1 MLNKMQETTTFFK
14 KFEFLNHLSIQALN
28 KLIYGF
34 KPIKFNNG
42 NYVYKEGDKVKG
54 IYLILNGSFEIL
66 KKITVIDEAYDPRFG
81 MISKI
86 PKKSEIVRVA
96 TMTSGESFSLGEWFT
111 KPYRQEYTIKW
122 ISSGS
127 QVYFFPVNVVDK
139 FNAVTRR
146 KISEEGDMKSN
157 VLKSLLNDVE
167 RFKKM
172 NYSSSMKTEIEKHK
186 QITFKSLGESTERNM
201 DYYK

>member
-1 MLNKMQETTTFFK
+1 M
-14 KFEFLNHLSIQALN
+14 
-28 KLIYGF
+28 
-34 KPIKFNNG
+34 
-42 NYVYKEGDKVKG
+42 
-54 IYLILNGSFEIL
+54 
-66 KKITVIDEAYDPRFG
+66 
-81 MISKI
+81 
-86 PKKSEIVRVA
+86 
-96 TMTSGESFSLGEWFT
+96 
-111 KPYRQEYTIKW
+111 
-122 ISSGS
+122 
-127 QVYFFPVNVVDK
+127 YFFPVNVVDK

>member
-1 MLNKMQETTTFFK
+1 MLIMLNKMQETTTFFK

-96 TMTSGESFSLGEWFT
+96 TMTSGESFSLGE
-111 KPYRQEYTIKW
+111 
-122 ISSGS
+122 
-127 QVYFFPVNVVDK
+127 
-139 FNAVTRR
+139 
-146 KISEEGDMKSN
+146 
-157 VLKSLLNDVE
+157 
-167 RFKKM
+167 
-172 NYSSSMKTEIEKHK
+172 
-186 QITFKSLGESTERNM
+186 
-201 DYYK
+201 